1 MTQIDLSKLP
11 APEIVQQK
19 TADEILQERLAQL
32 QAEGVDIDNFTAS
45 DPVYRNLLAASYRE
59 SLVRQDANEQTLG
72 NMLAFATGSQL
83 DQLAAN
89 PIYNII
95 RLDGESDEAFK
106 RRIQLSPEAFSV
118 AGPEGKYIFEALS
131 ASPDVKDASFNSPA
145 PMQGDVTVLSNSG
158 DGTPDQALLDIVSSH
173 LMDDGVRPQ
182 TDLIAVVAP
191 TILNYSIT
199 AQLTIA
205 SGPDLSQVVNQ
216 ATANLQNYV
225 DAQHRLGGQVV
236 VAGVY
241 GSLMVEGVVDV
252 QLTGF
257 NDVKASKSE
266 APYCT
271 GLNIT

>member
-1 MTQIDLSKLP
+1 MTKIDLSKLP

-89 PIYNII
+89 PIYNIT

-158 DGTPDQALLDIVSSH
+158 NGTPDQALLDVVDSH

-199 AQLTIA
+199 AELTIA
-205 SGPDLSQVVNQ
+205 DGPDLSHVVNQ
-216 ATANLQNYV
+216 ATESLQAYV
-225 DAQHRLGGQVV
+225 DSQHRLGGQVV
-236 VAGVY
+236 IAGVY
-241 GSLMVEGVVDV
+241 GSLMVEGVVDIR
-252 QLTGF
+252 LTGF
-257 NDVKASKSE
+257 VDVKATKSE

-271 GLNIT
+271 ALNIT

>member
-1 MTQIDLSKLP
+1 M
-11 APEIVQQK
+11 
-19 TADEILQERLAQL
+19 
-32 QAEGVDIDNFTAS
+32 VDVDNFTPS
-45 DPVYRNLLAASYRE
+45 DPIYRNLLASSYRE

-72 NMLAFATGSQL
+72 NMLAFATDSQL

-89 PIYNII
+89 PIYNLT
-95 RLDGESDEAFK
+95 RLDGESNEAFK

-131 ASPDVKDASFNSPA
+131 ASADVKDASFDSPA
-145 PMQGDVTVLSNSG
+145 PMHGNVFILSSIG
-158 DGTPDQALLDIVSSH
+158 DGTPDQALLDVVSSH

-182 TDLIAVVAP
+182 TDLIAVVSP

-199 AQLTIA
+199 AKLTIA
-205 SGPDLSQVVNQ
+205 SGPDSSEVLNQ
-216 ATANLQNYV
+216 ARKRIQLYV
-225 DAQHRLGGQVV
+225 DTQHQLNGQVV

-241 GSLMVEGVVDV
+241 GALMVEGVVDV
-252 QLTGF
+252 NLTDF
-257 NDVKASKSE
+257 VDVKATKLE